1 MLGITTPDAI
11 AFGSLCAALL
21 AAYAGLLKGDQAKQA
36 SRPEPGMA
44 LIGSGLVDRET
55 LRDLTGAVTDLVAAI
70 RAGIAAGEARDHLA
84 EAIRE
89 LVERIDQRPHG
100 RR

>member
-21 AAYAGLLKGDQAKQA
+21 AAYAGLVKGDKAKKE
-36 SRPEPGMA
+36 SPPEPGMA
-44 LIGSGLVDRET
+44 MIGAAIVDRET
-55 LRDLTGAVTDLVAAI
+55 LRDLTGAVADLAAAI

-84 EAIRE
+84 EAIRD
-89 LVERIDQRPHG
+89 LVERIDHRPT